1 MCDDFS
7 TASSI
12 ANHRSMLSNAY
23 CWLFQNSGRIARDL
37 NHLRPIHLYL
47 VFLETLALVYIR
59 DLSQIASRIPKAFN
73 LLSKKQQIHNAFQK
87 NIKTTRKLNLVPRVL
102 SLPLK
107 TLGTRLQEAMSQAV
121 KFQSRF
127 ELEGSGYRDIIIII
141 WTKGLTKVI
150 FSILDGR
157 PLHKY

>member
-1 MCDDFS
+1 MCDDVS

-23 CWLFQNSGRIARDL
+23 CSLFQNSGRIERDL

-59 DLSQIASRIPKAFN
+59 DSSQIASRIPKAFN

-87 NIKTTRKLNLVPRVL
+87 NIKTTRKLHLVPRVL

-107 TLGTRLQEAMSQAV
+107 DPGNEVVPGCQVSVSFWGRRQWL
-121 KFQSRF
+121 SRHNYYY
-127 ELEGSGYRDIIIII
+127 LNKRSYKGYLFNPR
-141 WTKGLTKVI
+141 WPA
-150 FSILDGR
+150 FA
-157 PLHKY
+157 

>member
-1 MCDDFS
+1 
-7 TASSI
+7 
-12 ANHRSMLSNAY
+12 MLSNAD
-23 CWLFQNSGRIARDL
+23 CSLFQNSGRIARDF

-59 DLSQIASRIPKAFN
+59 DSSQIASRIPKAFN

-107 TLGTRLQEAMSQAV
+107 DPGNEVAGSYVPGCQVSGEKEKQDG
-121 KFQSRF
+121 
-127 ELEGSGYRDIIIII
+127 GSGYRV
-141 WTKGLTKVI
+141 TV
-150 FSILDGR
+150 
-157 PLHKY
+157 

>member
-1 MCDDFS
+1 MWDDFS
-7 TASSI
+7 TA
-12 ANHRSMLSNAY
+12 SMLSNAY
-23 CWLFQNSGRIARDL
+23 CSLFQNSGRIARDL

-59 DLSQIASRIPKAFN
+59 DSSQIASRIPKAFN

-87 NIKTTRKLNLVPRVL
+87 NIKKQQGSFILFPGSCLYL
-102 SLPLK
+102 WK
-107 TLGTRLQEAMSQAV
+107 TLGTRLSQAV

-127 ELEGSGYRDIIIII
+127 EGEGSGYRDITGDIIIII
-141 WTKGLTKVI
+141 WTKGLTKVV